1 MMRLLLVEDD
11 MVLQDGLQR
20 SFSQSGYAV
29 DVTGDGEQADAI
41 LNYQHY
47 DAIILDL
54 GLPKLDGF
62 ELLQRLRHRGN
73 QTPVIILTAY
83 DEVKNRVKGLDLG
96 ADDYLPK
103 PFDLSE
109 LEARVRALIRR
120 GFSGGNAVLMF
131 GDLYLDT
138 ESRQCSF
145 KDEVVF
151 LTGREVSLLELLM
164 LRQNKVVSKSKIL
177 EHLCNFNEDLSE
189 NAVEAN
195 ISRLR
200 KKLHGY
206 GIEIRTIRGIGYL
219 LEKLK
224 LG

>member
-1 MMRLLLVEDD
+1 MRLLLVEDD

-20 SFSQSGYAV
+20 SFSQSGYAI
-29 DVTGDGEQADAI
+29 DVMGDGEQADAI

-83 DEVKNRVKGLDLG
+83 DDVKNRVKGLDLG

-131 GDLYLDT
+131 GDLQLDT
-138 ESRQCSF
+138 ESRQCTF
-145 KDEVVF
+145 KDEIVF
-151 LTGREVSLLELLM
+151 LTSREVSLLELLM

-206 GIEIRTIRGIGYL
+206 DIEIQTIRGIGYL

-224 LG
+224 

>member
-1 MMRLLLVEDD
+1 MRLLLVEDD

-20 SFSQSGYAV
+20 SFSQSGYAI
-29 DVTGDGEQADAI
+29 DVMGDGEQADAI

-83 DEVKNRVKGLDLG
+83 DDVKNRVKGLDLG

-120 GFSGGNAVLMF
+120 GFSGCNAVLLF
-131 GDLYLDT
+131 GYLQIDT
-138 ESRQCSF
+138 ESRQCTF

-151 LTGREVSLLELLM
+151 LTSREVSVLKLLM
-164 LRQNKVVSKSKIL
+164 LRRNKVVSKSKIL

-206 GIEIRTIRGIGYL
+206 DIEIQTIRGIGYL

-224 LG
+224 